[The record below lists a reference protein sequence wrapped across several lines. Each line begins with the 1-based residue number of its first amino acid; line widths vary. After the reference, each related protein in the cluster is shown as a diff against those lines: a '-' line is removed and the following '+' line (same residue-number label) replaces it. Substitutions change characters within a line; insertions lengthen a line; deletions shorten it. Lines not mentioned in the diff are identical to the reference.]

1 MSATPHCRE
10 GHIIRYTYEDVLHP
24 VLIRVLARRQLKGC
38 HTLSMVI
45 VNTTSQISTFVLIC
59 FPSIQSWQHWLS
71 IPLALLLLLAVG
83 ANISILAVIQR
94 EQALHEPMYYFLA
107 FLALLDLVLCMSSN
121 PKILGI
127 LCFNMKNISLSGCLF
142 QMYIMNSFVGMESAT
157 FLLMAYDRY
166 TAICNPLRYPS
177 VITSRFVAK
186 ALVFILLRN
195 ALLFLPLPILAAGL
209 RYCSRTVI
217 ENCICSNLAITSLAC
232 DSITVNKVY
241 QLVVGFG
248 LLGSDF
254 SIICLS
260 YFRILW
266 VVLHLQAKGAGAK
279 AFSTCTP
286 HLILISFFY
295 TVMLVWI
302 FTNKME
308 KEIAPDVPILLNVL
322 HLLVPPALNPI
333 IYGMRTKEIKQSV
346 IKVLSKGKWAPKEK

>member
-1 MSATPHCRE
+1 MPKTTLCTQF
-10 GHIIRYTYEDVLHP
+10 ILT
-24 VLIRVLARRQLKGC
+24 QLKGVPVDIAGGI
-38 HTLSMVI
+38 LSMVTL
-45 VNTTSQISTFVLIC
+45 NTTIQISTFVLIC

-71 IPLALLLLLAVG
+71 IPLILLLLLAVI
-83 ANISILAVIQR
+83 ANISILVVIRR
-94 EQALHEPMYYFLA
+94 EHSLHEHMYYFLA
-107 FLALLDLVLCMSSN
+107 FLAILDLVLCMSSN
-121 PKILGI
+121 PKILSI
-127 LCFNMKNISLSGCLF
+127 LCFNMRNISLSGCLF

-166 TAICNPLRYPS
+166 TAICVPLRYS
-177 VITSRFVAK
+177 SIITGRFVAK

-195 ALLFLPLPILAAGL
+195 ALLFLPLPVLAARL

-217 ENCICSNLAITSLAC
+217 QNCICSNLAITSLAC
-232 DSITVNKVY
+232 DDITINKVY

-266 VVLHLQAKGAGAK
+266 VVLNLQAKGAGAK

-308 KEIAPDVPILLNVL
+308 KEIAVDVPILLNVL

-333 IYGMRTKEIKQSV
+333 IYGMRTKEINQS
-346 IKVLSKGKWAPKEK
+346 IMKLLIRGQRPKREK

>member
-1 MSATPHCRE
+1 MTAVIWVSFDDQPQRQ
-10 GHIIRYTYEDVLHP
+10 DVCDEFHDGS
-24 VLIRVLARRQLKGC
+24 GC
-38 HTLSMVI
+38 VKLPRGMFI
-45 VNTTSQISTFVLIC
+45 DNTTSQISSFVLIC

-107 FLALLDLVLCMSSN
+107 FLALLDLVLCMSST
-121 PKILGI
+121 PTILGI
-127 LCFNMKNISLSGCLF
+127 LCFNMKSINLSGCVF
-142 QMYIMNSFVGMESAT
+142 QMYITNSFAGMESAT

-177 VITSRFVAK
+177 VINGRFVAK

-195 ALLFLPLPILAAGL
+195 GLLFLPLPVLAVKL
-209 RYCSRTVI
+209 QYCSRTVI
-217 ENCICSNLAITSLAC
+217 ENCFCSNVAITRLAC
-232 DSITVNKVY
+232 KDITINKVY

-254 SIICLS
+254 CIICFS

-279 AFSTCTP
+279 AFSTCTH
-286 HLILISFFY
+286 HLILISFLY
-295 TVMLVWI
+295 TILLVWI

-308 KEIAPDVPILLNVL
+308 KEMAPDVPIILNVL
-322 HLLVPPALNPI
+322 HLLIPPALNPI
-333 IYGMRTKEIKQSV
+333 IYGMRTKEIKHS
-346 IKVLSKGKWAPKEK
+346 IMKVLSKGQRDPREKLTKRLM